1 MKDDLSQKRNIFGLF
16 YEIKW
21 LILVLRFMN
30 IKIILLLLLMIP
42 QVCSAA
48 TYYVR
53 DDGTASNK
61 EASTS
66 CASSAAAMSAAT
78 HNKQKFSAGDT
89 ICICT
94 EGGVL
99 STNSLELSSSGAI
112 NSYITYNGDCNS
124 AGTKAEFQ
132 KALSGINIDYTKF
145 INLRFTTASKGLV
158 LLDGSSNNWVSYCDF
173 YDLAEQ
179 GIFASGLTKETYTQ
193 DWIIE
198 NSTFTNIGIYSN
210 SASADIN
217 IGGFC
222 RRWTFR
228 YNTHTGNG
236 TAGIDGI
243 NISNIN
249 VAGGDGSG
257 HIIENSSFTSYYENG
272 IDLKG
277 TKESSAGEG
286 DTIIRKCTFT
296 GGSGSEG
303 QLHIQFNARG
313 VVVDEC
319 IFSDTDNNAISLVGH
334 STGNDAVG
342 YVTVQN
348 SVFDEIRNTIFTDR
362 SLLNTEALGHNVL
375 NYNTMQN
382 CGQNTLGYSID
393 IGSENCIIMH
403 NNFYHISQNSSSDMV
418 MRVDTTDNFNT
429 LKLDYNQY
437 DKLDKTNNYIINNN
451 GTLYTF
457 SSLQEVGKETNGKLI
472 DSIDSVIF
480 SAPSNFEMIIP

>member
-1 MKDDLSQKRNIFGLF
+1 LKANDKAVRMNMKK
-16 YEIKW
+16 
-21 LILVLRFMN
+21 
-30 IKIILLLLLMIP
+30 LLLLFLLIP
-42 QVCSAA
+42 HVCFGA
-48 TYYVR
+48 TYYIR
-53 DDGTASNK
+53 EDGTATNK
-61 EASTS
+61 EATTS
-66 CASSAAAMSAAT
+66 CIAPVTAMSAAI

-89 ICICT
+89 ICICA

-99 STNSLELSSSGAI
+99 SANSLELSSSGAT

-124 AGTKAEFQ
+124 AGTKAELQ

-173 YDLAEQ
+173 YGLAEQ

-228 YNTHTGNG
+228 YNTHIGNG

-348 SVFDEIRNTIFTDR
+348 SVFDNIRNTIFTDR
-362 SLLNTEALGHNVL
+362 GLLNSEALGHNVL
-375 NYNTMQN
+375 NYNIMQN
-382 CGQNTLGYSID
+382 SGQNTPGYSLD
-393 IGSENCIIMH
+393 IGSDNCIIM
-403 NNFYHISQNSSSDMV
+403 NNIFYHISQNSSSDMPI
-418 MRVDTTDNFNT
+418 RVETTDNFNT

-437 DKLDKTNNYIINNN
+437 GKLEIAHYYIVNNN

-457 SSLQEVGKETNGKLI
+457 SQTQEDAKEINGKLI
-472 DSIDSVIF
+472 DATAAEFF
-480 SAPSNFEMIIP
+480 SAPSNFKLIMPDNPAE